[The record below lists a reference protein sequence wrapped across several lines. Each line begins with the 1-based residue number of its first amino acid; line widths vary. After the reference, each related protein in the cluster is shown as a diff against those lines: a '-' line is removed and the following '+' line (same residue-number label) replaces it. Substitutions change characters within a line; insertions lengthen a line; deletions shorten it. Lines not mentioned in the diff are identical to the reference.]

1 MTPKNQFIKL
11 LAFLMSMIIYFTAY
25 AQDKKGNLEIGK
37 TYNHHTTSEEK
48 HLFNL
53 DINKDQFVFLKVM
66 QKGVDLQITIID
78 PKGNKISDFDSP
90 NGTSGPELV
99 QFNSNENGVYTVEVY
114 PYNKEALTGD
124 YSISLEVLEPVA
136 TEKEAQVD
144 QAFYL
149 WNQKDAPGASV
160 AVQKDGVIIYKN
172 GYGLA
177 NLEYDIH
184 VEPSTIFHIASVSK
198 QFTAFSILL
207 LEADGKLSID
217 DDIRKYIPEV
227 PDFGKTITLKH
238 LATHTSG
245 MRDQW
250 NLLAMAGWR
259 LDDVITKEHVL
270 KLVSNQQDLNF
281 DPGEEMVYCNT
292 GFTLLAEV
300 VARVSG
306 KTFAEFTE
314 ERIFKPLKMSNTL
327 FYDDHE
333 KIVKNRAY
341 SYRSDAD
348 GYKKSVL
355 SYANV
360 GATSLFTTVEDLS
373 LWANN
378 FSEIKV
384 GNKDIIESLNTRA
397 VLNNGDTIAAAK
409 GQFVGQYKGLNEISH
424 GGADAGYR
432 TFFTRFPD
440 QNFSVAV
447 FGNSAGFNSGQMAYK
462 VVDIFLKEELI
473 EPVEEEKSE
482 HENIETVT
490 LNPELINSYVGDY
503 ELQPG
508 FIISVSEESGA
519 LFAQATGQNKIS
531 LIPVSET
538 EFKVS
543 EVEATI
549 HFPSNQGAEIESLTL
564 HQGGQVM
571 NAPRLEPFDKDKV
584 VLENFTGDF
593 YSEELSTTYH
603 FKIKEGKL
611 IAEHSRL
618 SDIELTPSKTDY
630 FAGNMW
636 FFGGVEFMRNTEQK
650 IIGCK
655 VSSGRVRNL
664 KFIKID

>member
-1 MTPKNQFIKL
+1 MKFNIKKIWW
-11 LAFLMSMIIYFTAY
+11 LALFFVSMNTCM
-25 AQDKKGNLEIGK
+25 AQSEKGKLEIGK
-37 TYNHHTTSEEK
+37 TQNHSTTSEEK
-48 HLFNL
+48 HLFTL
-53 DINKDQFVFLKVM
+53 DLDKDQFVFLKVM
-66 QKGVDLQITIID
+66 QMGVDLQITIVD
-78 PKGNKISDFDSP
+78 PKNEKLADFDSP
-90 NGTSGPELV
+90 NGTDGLELV
-99 QFNSNENGVYTVEVY
+99 QFNSSDKGVYTVEVY
-114 PYNKEALTGD
+114 PFNKEALTGD
-124 YSISLEVLEPVA
+124 YSISLEVIEPVA

-144 QAFYL
+144 QAFYV
-149 WNQKDAPGASV
+149 WNQEDTPGASV
-160 AVQKDGVIIYKN
+160 AVQKDGVIIFKK

-177 NLEYDIH
+177 NLEYDIP

-270 KLVSNQQDLNF
+270 KLVSKQKDLNF
-281 DPGEEMVYCNT
+281 EPGEEMVYCNT

-314 ERIFKPLKMSNTL
+314 ERIFKPLKMTNTL

-341 SYRSDAD
+341 SYRSDGK

-373 LWANN
+373 LWAHN
-378 FSEIKV
+378 FSNIKV
-384 GNKDIIESLNTRA
+384 GNKDIIKSLNTRA

-409 GQFVGQYKGLNEISH
+409 GQFVGEYKGLNEISH

-432 TFFTRFPD
+432 TFFTRFPN
-440 QNFSVAV
+440 QNVSVAV
-447 FGNSAGFNSGQMAYK
+447 FGNSGGFNSGAMAYK
-462 VVDIFLKEELI
+462 VVDIYLKDQLKETPKEKD
-473 EPVEEEKSE
+473 VEAEEKEEVVVSQ
-482 HENIETVT
+482 N
-490 LNPELINSYVGDY
+490 LLDSYVGDF

-508 FIISVSEESGA
+508 FIISISEEDGS
-519 LFAQATGQNKIS
+519 LFAQATGQSK
-531 LIPVSET
+531 LDLVPVSET
-538 EFKVS
+538 EFKVA

-549 HFPSNQGAEIESLTL
+549 HFPEGQGSKVESITL
-564 HQGGQVM
+564 HQGGQEM
-571 NAPRLEPFDKDKV
+571 NASRLDPFDKDKV
-584 VLENFTGDF
+584 ILENYEGDF

-603 FKIKEGKL
+603 FKVMEGILMAK
-611 IAEHSRL
+611 HSRL
-618 SDIELTPSKTDY
+618 SDIELTPAKTDV
-630 FAGNMW
+630 FTGNRW
-636 FFGGVEFMRNTEQK
+636 FFGQVEFIKNDDGTIK
-650 IIGCK
+650 GCQ

-664 KFIKID
+664 KFEKVK